1 MALAS
6 FWRRRPRHHQLEGGR
21 AHAHGSAGNI
31 LELGKGSA
39 SGGGEGGGGRG
50 SQFFPRRPSLPG
62 FLDKYGQFALSQE
75 KVMLN
80 VEKFNRRP
88 NPRLD

>member
-6 FWRRRPRHHQLEGGR
+6 FWRRRQRQREGGR
-21 AHAHGSAGNI
+21 AHGSAGNI

-39 SGGGEGGGGRG
+39 YGGGGGDGGG

-62 FLDKYGQFALSQE
+62 ALDKYGQFTLSQE
-75 KVMLN
+75 KVNFKKL
-80 VEKFNRRP
+80 NRRVC
-88 NPRLD
+88 PRLG

>member
-6 FWRRRPRHHQLEGGR
+6 FWRRRR
-21 AHAHGSAGNI
+21 AHARGSAGNI

-39 SGGGEGGGGRG
+39 SGDGDGEGGGGG

-62 FLDKYGQFALSQE
+62 SLDKYGQFALSQE

-80 VEKFNRRP
+80 VEKFNRRL